1 MAHLLV
7 SKLNAQGS
15 DGIGRLRVS
24 ESRQAEI
31 NEVGTDGFFIEWL
44 AKKQS
49 ENKAE
54 LRHVLL
60 RDGTFDKL
68 VVLGKQPNI
77 VSQRKMRERPK
88 RIDSHAAVVVKR
100 KLIQFLLKKIVMRS
114 VGRGA
119 QLLDFILRETMSEEG
134 FHICKSTTLNPNS
147 KMFS

>member
-7 SKLNAQGS
+7 GKLNA
-15 DGIGRLRVS
+15 LRPYCIRCSGVG
-24 ESRQAEI
+24 ETRKAKVNKI
-31 NEVGTDGFFIEWL
+31 GTDVFFIEWL

-68 VVLGKQPNI
+68 VVLGVKPLI
-77 VSQRKMRERPK
+77 ICRREMRERPK
-88 RIDSHAAVVVKR
+88 RIDSHTSVVVKR
-100 KLIQFLLKKIVMRS
+100 KLVQLLLKMIVTHA

-119 QLLDFILRETMSEEG
+119 QLHDFRLRKTVSEEG
-134 FHICKSTTLNPNS
+134 LHGF
-147 KMFS
+147 

>member
-7 SKLNAQGS
+7 GKLDAQGS

-31 NEVGTDGFFIEWL
+31 NEVGTDGFFMERL

-88 RIDSHAAVVVKR
+88 RIDSHTAVVVKR
-100 KLIQFLLKKIVMRS
+100 KLIKLFL
-114 VGRGA
+114 
-119 QLLDFILRETMSEEG
+119 
-134 FHICKSTTLNPNS
+134 
-147 KMFS
+147 

>member
-7 SKLNAQGS
+7 GKLNAQGS

-54 LRHVLL
+54 LR
-60 RDGTFDKL
+60 
-68 VVLGKQPNI
+68 
-77 VSQRKMRERPK
+77 
-88 RIDSHAAVVVKR
+88 
-100 KLIQFLLKKIVMRS
+100 
-114 VGRGA
+114 
-119 QLLDFILRETMSEEG
+119 
-134 FHICKSTTLNPNS
+134 
-147 KMFS
+147 

>member
-7 SKLNAQGS
+7 GKLDAQGS
-15 DGIGRLRVS
+15 DGIGRLLVS

-31 NEVGTDGFFIEWL
+31 NEVDTDGFFIEWL

-54 LRHVLL
+54 LCHVLL

-77 VSQRKMRERPK
+77 ISQRKMRERPK
-88 RIDSHAAVVVKR
+88 RIDSHTAVVVKR
-100 KLIQFLLKKIVMRS
+100 KLIKQFL
-114 VGRGA
+114 
-119 QLLDFILRETMSEEG
+119 
-134 FHICKSTTLNPNS
+134 
-147 KMFS
+147 